1 LLGFS
6 EHALRIDLE
15 GHLLTPCVKYL
26 HSIPFPL
33 RIYLQKG
40 NALSLEPD
48 VRMEEALREAI
59 RGDHGA
65 FAEIV
70 REHQAMVFS
79 IGWYFLADKSLAEDL
94 AQEVFL
100 ECYRGLADIHSSA
113 HLTNWLRRV
122 AIHRSIDQGR
132 RKKVRREVTFD
143 ETPEPARED
152 AQADSFLAERLHQIV
167 AKLPEK
173 QRAVVLLRYQE
184 DLEPAEIAALLEI
197 SVNTVKSLLQR
208 ALDELRGKLGRKLK
222 ETRYAIF

>member
-1 LLGFS
+1 
-6 EHALRIDLE
+6 
-15 GHLLTPCVKYL
+15 L
-26 HSIPFPL
+26 HSIVGSL
-33 RIYLQKG
+33 RIYPQKG

-48 VRMEEALREAI
+48 VRMEAALREAT
-59 RGDHGA
+59 RGDQQA

-79 IGWYFLADKSLAEDL
+79 IGWHFLADKSLAEDL

-100 ECYRGLADIHSSA
+100 ECYRGLSDIHSAA

-152 AQADSFLAERLHQIV
+152 AEVDSFLGERLHQTV

-184 DLEPAEIAALLEI
+184 DLEPSEIAELLQMP
-197 SVNTVKSLLQR
+197 VNTVKSLLQR

-222 ETRYAIF
+222 EARYAIF